1 MSRPLLLQKHTRNI
15 RNKTNDFSIAF
26 LGSIGADVTC
36 GNCLRNTKIRLAPM
50 RLPTHRNPLWNRL
63 SASYTES
70 CSLVFGE
77 LVR

>member
-1 MSRPLLLQKHTRNI
+1 MLPQKHTRNI

-26 LGSIGADVTC
+26 LGSIAVDVTC
-36 GNCLRNTKIRLAPM
+36 SNCPRNTKIRLAPM
-50 RLPTHRNPLWNRL
+50 RLPMHRHPLWNRL
-63 SASYTES
+63 SVSYTEC